1 MASLY
6 PEDSAEGIPISASS
20 RGLATYLSAVAASV
34 GNYLHSEFFEPKVIL
49 ERPLKI
55 SEAYC
60 LLWQREDSGDVDGRL
75 WMLELLCGACGAV
88 MLDLAALKK
97 IEVEEVKTTA
107 IGRLLI
113 WDRSPVKVLN
123 IYFVSV
129 ENYLLF
135 ITASIIELSLGVREE
150 AKGPIT

>member
-6 PEDSAEGIPISASS
+6 PEDSAAGIPISALS

-34 GNYLHSEFFEPKVIL
+34 GNYLHSEFFEPKIIL
-49 ERPLKI
+49 ERPLTI

-75 WMLELLCGACGAV
+75 WILELLCGACGAV

-97 IEVEEVKTTA
+97 IQVEEVKTTA
-107 IGRLLI
+107 IGCLPI

-123 IYFVSV
+123 KCLFFSLV
-129 ENYLLF
+129 ENYL
-135 ITASIIELSLGVREE
+135 
-150 AKGPIT
+150 

>member
-6 PEDSAEGIPISASS
+6 PEDSAEGIPISALSN
-20 RGLATYLSAVAASV
+20 GLATYLSAVATSV

-75 WMLELLCGACGAV
+75 WMLELLCGACGSV

-107 IGRLLI
+107 IGRLPI

-123 IYFVSV
+123 TYIIFYCRVIFRSV
-129 ENYLLF
+129 R
-135 ITASIIELSLGVREE
+135 G
-150 AKGPIT
+150 G